1 MEVQATDTFYF
12 CSDLCLCLCL
22 YLYLYLHVLYVAHL
36 CLSLCLSLCLKLGA
50 KAGQCHVLVYTFVVV
65 VINKQLI
72 ETDANI
78 IAPNIGYTL
87 ELLF

>member
-1 MEVQATDTFYF
+1 M
-12 CSDLCLCLCL
+12 
-22 YLYLYLHVLYVAHL
+22 LYVAHL

-87 ELLF
+87 ELLLDLQLSIFVRRNVALVSNM

>member
-1 MEVQATDTFYF
+1 MYSIIESQHKNESLSPQLAVWRGCGRF
-12 CSDLCLCLCL
+12 
-22 YLYLYLHVLYVAHL
+22 
-36 CLSLCLSLCLKLGA
+36 LSL
-50 KAGQCHVLVYTFVVV
+50 QCHVLVYTFVVV

-87 ELLF
+87 ELLLDLQLSIFVRRNVALVSNM